1 MIMARNAPPTVD
13 QIRELRQIITLPK
26 RWLSAG
32 EMPWVDAGG
41 KPKGFTFREHL
52 ALEGG
57 LQPATLFV
65 DGYFKP
71 STIEGSRDKLSLCL
85 FYKNSRILGIDD
97 DGASRHRNVVG
108 VGRPLYQH
116 TINHPH
122 LHTVSDDSIDGY
134 AEPLPESTFDAFWS
148 QFLEMASIEGG
159 PRFSLPPAQREL
171 LLP

>member
-1 MIMARNAPPTVD
+1 MARSAAPLQEQV
-13 QIRELRQIITLPK
+13 REFREIIALPK
-26 RWLSAG
+26 RWLSTG
-32 EMPWVDAGG
+32 ELPWVDTGG

-71 STIEGSRDKLSLCL
+71 STVEGARDKLSLCL

-97 DGASRHRNVVG
+97 DGPSRHRNVVG
-108 VGRPLYQH
+108 QGRRFYQQ
-116 TINHPH
+116 TVNHPH

-134 AEPLPESTFDAFWS
+134 AEPLPESSFDMFWS
-148 QFLEMASIEGG
+148 QFLDMASIDGG
-159 PRFSLPPAQREL
+159 PKFSLPPAQREM